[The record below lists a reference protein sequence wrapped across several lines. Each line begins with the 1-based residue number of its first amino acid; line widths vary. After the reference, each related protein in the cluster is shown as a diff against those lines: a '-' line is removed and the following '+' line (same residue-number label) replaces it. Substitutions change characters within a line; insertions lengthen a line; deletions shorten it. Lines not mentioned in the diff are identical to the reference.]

1 MALGAS
7 PGEMLFYAWYETDAC
22 GCEGRRCEGHTV
34 GARGAGARGAGCE
47 GDGVSGGVEDRGTP
61 TRFSLY
67 VDLLVSLNL
76 FSRTSSCTV
85 PPLRVESSLLKK
97 SD

>member
-1 MALGAS
+1 MRC
-7 PGEMLFYAWYETDAC
+7 FYAWYETDAC

-85 PPLRVESSLLKK
+85 PPLRVESSLLKEK
-97 SD
+97 